1 MASSRG
7 AGGAGA
13 PGGAWAQRDPAS
25 GGAPGGAPG
34 AGAPGAGAPVGGAGG
49 VYYAGVGVPDD
60 EMLNQLVGLV
70 GAEALGAP
78 GMPGAGGGHPGTSYQ
93 ETDRGVQAV
102 NASALTAS
110 LQGLGTGGAQD
121 SYVAAPMLSHEIV
134 GVTGSP
140 YAAVKAEIPGM
151 AGVSV
156 HGGAMFAAGNRYSSP
171 GGAGSLLGLSL
182 TEQHPQ
188 AYAVPGVPQAIP
200 QLHGHPR
207 MWDPHTP
214 SPMGDVPIM
223 SAEDDV
229 FATSAPGRLDRAGMR
244 RVGSAGPNMLAML
257 GTSVGSMARS
267 ASQAKFATVDEL
279 DPMSKDERVRK
290 RRRVSAQR
298 SRVRKAMYILS
309 LENENKLLRV
319 ELERLQKVVEVGA
332 PAILRGMDPPL
343 TFPAKTNAL
352 DPEAT
357 VSQTIESLNPTKS
370 DPGQEVNS

>member
-1 MASSRG
+1 M
-7 AGGAGA
+7 
-13 PGGAWAQRDPAS
+13 PGAS
-25 GGAPGGAPG
+25 GGYP
-34 AGAPGAGAPVGGAGG
+34 
-49 VYYAGVGVPDD
+49 
-60 EMLNQLVGLV
+60 E
-70 GAEALGAP
+70 
-78 GMPGAGGGHPGTSYQ
+78 TSYQ
-93 ETDRGVQAV
+93 EIHRGDQAV

-110 LQGLGTGGAQD
+110 LQGLGTGGAMQD
-121 SYVAAPMLSHEIV
+121 SPAAAPMLSHETV

-140 YAAVKAEIPGM
+140 YAAVKAGVPGM

-214 SPMGDVPIM
+214 SPMGEMHIM

-229 FATSAPGRLDRAGMR
+229 LATSAPGRLDRAGMR

-309 LENENKLLRV
+309 LENENKLLRA
-319 ELERLQKVVEVGA
+319 ELERLQKVVEAEA

-343 TFPAKTNAL
+343 TFPTKTNAL

-357 VSQTIESLNPTKS
+357 VSQTILSLNPTKS
-370 DPGQEVNS
+370 EPGQEVNS